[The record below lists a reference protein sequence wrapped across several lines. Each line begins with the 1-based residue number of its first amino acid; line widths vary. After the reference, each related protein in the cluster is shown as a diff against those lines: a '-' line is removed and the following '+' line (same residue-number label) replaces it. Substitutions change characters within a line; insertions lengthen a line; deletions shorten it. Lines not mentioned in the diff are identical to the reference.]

1 MIECICKKDMAE
13 HGMPIERVYIHL
25 AWCPSGYMA
34 RAYDALPWYKK
45 IFTIDPRKLG
55 PTY

>member
-1 MIECICKKDMAE
+1 MAE